1 MKIQLKTGFVSLKC
15 QPLEKELLVSCLKC
29 YHKKPSERKSFIK
42 MKTIKITAYLFVIS
56 AFCLNVFGQPQAK
69 NDSKNVSAKTPIAPQ
84 YFPLAELKAG
94 MKGTA
99 RTVFRGSEP
108 EEYQVEIIGVVPG
121 AVGPKQD
128 MIVGRISGGSAD
140 RTSVFAGMSGSPVY
154 IDGKLVGAIAY
165 SFPFSKE
172 PICGIT
178 PIAQM
183 LSIFEQN
190 QNIKTK
196 AKEPRAVSFA
206 ELASTD
212 WKANYPSSATISNSF
227 LANVSSGSALNSII
241 GQSFQPIATPVA
253 FNGFSPETLNR
264 FAPQLLSVGLLPVSA
279 VGGAARIS
287 PLKTATEKTLQ
298 GGAAVSMALVRG
310 DSSMAASG
318 TVTMRDG
325 DKIYAFGHPFL
336 SLGIADLPMSES
348 SVVTVIPNVNNS
360 FVIAVPNQMVG
371 TMTQDRATGVF
382 GRLGQ
387 SPKMIPVKIKLETS
401 RGQTET
407 FNFEI
412 AKDDFLTPI
421 LLNMTIYNAVV
432 ANERGLGDSMIELKG
447 EIKIKNQQSV
457 KLERRF
463 AGASAV
469 QIAAASVSIPVNA
482 LLDSRFDNVEISE
495 VNLNLTSVDGSRTA
509 ILERIA
515 LDKTEVKAGETFEV
529 QAFVRTDT
537 GRIFSQKIPVS
548 IPADTPS
555 GMLTVTVSDGGAMNA
570 AAVAARQFIP
580 KNLSELIKVINEIK
594 KADRLYV
601 QTNRITNG
609 AIIGAS
615 EMPNLPPSM
624 LATMNSDRT
633 AGGFKPTLLTVL
645 TEQELAPAEFIVLGQ
660 QILTIEVKK

>member
-1 MKIQLKTGFVSLKC
+1 MQLEMNYASLKS
-15 QPLEKELLVSCLKC
+15 QSFKKELSVSYLKC
-29 YHKKPSERKSFIK
+29 YHKKPFERKSFYN
-42 MKTIKITAYLFVIS
+42 MKKFVITLCLLVFS
-56 AFCLNVFGQPQAK
+56 AFCLNAFGQTQASNQVK
-69 NDSKNVSAKTPIAPQ
+69 SVDIKSAAGK
-84 YFPLAELKAG
+84 YFPLADVKPG

-99 RTVFRGSEP
+99 RTVFSGTEA
-108 EEYQVEIIGVVPG
+108 EEYQVEIIGIVPG

-128 MIVGRISGGSAD
+128 MIVGRISGGSAN
-140 RTSVFAGMSGSPVY
+140 RTAVFAGMSGSPVY
-154 IDGKLVGAIAY
+154 IDGRLVGAIAY

-178 PIAQM
+178 PIDQM
-183 LSIFEQN
+183 LSIFEQK
-190 QNIKTK
+190 QIKRE

-212 WKANYPSSATISNSF
+212 WKMSFPSGTIVSNSF
-227 LANVSSGSALNSII
+227 LTNVSSNSVLNSLA
-241 GQSFQPIATPVA
+241 GQSFQPIATPIA
-253 FNGFSPETLNR
+253 FNGFSQETLNR
-264 FAPQLLSVGLLPVSA
+264 FAPQLLSVGLFPVSA

-287 PLKTATEKTLQ
+287 PLKKADEKTLQ
-298 GGAAVSMALVRG
+298 GGSSVSMALVRG

-336 SLGIADLPMSES
+336 SLGISDLPMSES

-382 GRLGQ
+382 GKLGQ
-387 SPKMIPVKIKLETS
+387 SPKMIPVKINLETS

-421 LLNMTIYNAVV
+421 LLNMTIYNSVV

-447 EIKIKNQQSV
+447 EIKVKNQQPI
-457 KLERRF
+457 KLDRRF

-469 QIAAASVSIPVNA
+469 PTAAASVSIPVNA

-495 VNLNLTSVDGSRTA
+495 VNLNLTSVDGSKIA
-509 ILERIA
+509 MLERIA
-515 LDKTEVKAGETFEV
+515 LDRTEVKAGETVEV

-537 GRIFSQKIPVS
+537 GRIFAQKIPVS
-548 IPADTPS
+548 IPLDTPA
-555 GMLTVTVSDGGAMNA
+555 GMLTVTVGDGNAMNQTA
-570 AAVAARQFIP
+570 TTRQFVP
-580 KNLSELIKVINEIK
+580 KDLSELIRVINEIK

-601 QTNRITNG
+601 QTNRVTNG

-624 LATMNSDRT
+624 LATLNNDRA
-633 AGGFKPTLLTVL
+633 AGGIKPSLLTVL
-645 TEQELAPAEFIVLGQ
+645 TEQELAPADFIVSGQ
-660 QILTIEVKK
+660 QSLTIEVKK